1 MNSGL
6 ILYVMFAA
14 LLALFWR
21 QVRGKSFEDLM
32 DQDTSLH
39 HQVHRVIHKHPR
51 GGTWQEFQAWMQ
63 EEI

>member
-6 ILYVMFAA
+6 ILYAMLAA
-14 LLALFWR
+14 LFALFWR
-21 QVRGKSFEDLM
+21 QVRGKSFEDLLNE
-32 DQDTSLH
+32 DSSLH

-51 GGTWQEFQAWMQ
+51 GSTWQEFQTWMR

>member
-21 QVRGKSFEDLM
+21 QVRGKSFDDLM
-32 DQDTSLH
+32 EKDSSLPY
-39 HQVHRVIHKHPR
+39 QVHRVIHKHSR